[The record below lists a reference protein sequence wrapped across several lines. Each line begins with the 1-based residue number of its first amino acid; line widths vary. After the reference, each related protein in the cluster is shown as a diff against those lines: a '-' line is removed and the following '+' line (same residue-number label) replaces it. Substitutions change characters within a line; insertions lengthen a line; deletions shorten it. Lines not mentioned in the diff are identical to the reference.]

1 MPEGPEVR
9 KYAIDLAKRVSDRA
23 IRSVT
28 VLSGRYLK
36 KDPVGINNFRAKLP
50 NRVVGVGVHGKFL
63 YWIIE
68 NDTSIWCTLGL
79 TGAWSETLQ
88 KNSRV
93 KFALNDGDVYYND
106 TRNFGTLKFVE
117 GRKLLIDKLTS
128 LGPDL
133 LAERCDNNLFIERFR
148 TKNHKNVTEVMMNE
162 KVVAGVGNYIKA
174 DALWLSGISPHR
186 QVSSLSD
193 QDLANLNQN
202 IHKIMTTSFDSG
214 GATIYSY
221 KNFDGSLGEYGSKF
235 LVYNRKQDPE
245 GNEVI
250 KETTKDKRTT
260 HWSPAVQ
267 H

>member
-9 KYAIDLAKRVSDRA
+9 KYGIDLAKRASSRA
-23 IRSVT
+23 LSSVT
-28 VLSGRYLK
+28 ILSGRYLK
-36 KDPVGINNFRAKLP
+36 KDPSGIGDFRAKLP
-50 NRVVGVGVHGKFL
+50 SRIVGVGVHGKFL

-68 NDTSIWCTLGL
+68 NDMSIWCTLGL
-79 TGAWSETLQ
+79 TGAWSDNRQ

-93 KFALNDGDVYYND
+93 RFSLNDGDVYYND

-117 GRKLLIDKLTS
+117 GRKPLIDKLSS

-133 LAERCDNNLFIERFR
+133 LAEKCDNDLFIERLR
-148 TKNHKNVTEVMMNE
+148 SKNHKNITEVIMDQ

-174 DALWLSGISPHR
+174 DALWLTGISPHR

-193 QDLANLNQN
+193 QDLVDLNHN
-202 IHKIMTTSFDSG
+202 IHKIMKTSFDSG

-221 KNFDGSLGEYGSKF
+221 KNFDGSLGEYGEKF
-235 LVYNRKQDPE
+235 LVYNRKQDPK